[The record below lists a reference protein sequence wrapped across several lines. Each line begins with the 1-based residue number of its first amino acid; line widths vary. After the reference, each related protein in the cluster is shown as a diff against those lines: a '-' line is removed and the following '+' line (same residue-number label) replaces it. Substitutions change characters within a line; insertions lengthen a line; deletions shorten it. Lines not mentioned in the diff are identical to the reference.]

1 MATIINTKA
10 RTNFIT
16 RKQNTRILSFKKSF
30 LKTAHKTETIALSP

>member
-1 MATIINTKA
+1 MMNMATIINIKA

-30 LKTAHKTETIALSP
+30 LKTAYKRD